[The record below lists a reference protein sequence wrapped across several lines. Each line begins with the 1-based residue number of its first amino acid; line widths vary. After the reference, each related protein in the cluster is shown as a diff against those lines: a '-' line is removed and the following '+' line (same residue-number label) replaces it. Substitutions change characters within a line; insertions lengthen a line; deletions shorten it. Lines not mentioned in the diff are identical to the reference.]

1 MAYWEKINS
10 IKDLKALSLKELN
23 SYAEEVR
30 AHIIET
36 VEKNGGHLAS
46 NLGTVELT
54 LALDYVFDVPNDK
67 IVWDVGHQ
75 SYTHKIVTGRR
86 DSFDSLRQNGGISG
100 FPRPSENEADCFI
113 GGHSSTSLSAALGL
127 ARARNLSGQ
136 NYNVISV
143 IGDGAMTG
151 GMAFEAIN
159 DIGVSKEKLIIILN
173 DNKMSI
179 SKNVGA
185 FSNYLARLRL
195 SRPYAKFKYNLK
207 RGVSAL
213 PFFGDKLV
221 KVFER
226 TRDNLKSLLL
236 SDKLFEN
243 LGIKYYGPFD
253 GHNIQN
259 TVELL
264 RQAKNENRPVLIH
277 LVTTKGRGY
286 KEAQT
291 HPEKFHGITPKQN
304 ENPTEIFS
312 FSEVFSDKICELA
325 ERDNRVVAVT
335 AAMESGTGL
344 EKYFKKFPNRAF
356 DVAIAEQHAVTM
368 SAGMAKGGLK
378 PYFAIYSSFL
388 QRGFDQIIHD
398 VCIEKLPV
406 TFIIDRA
413 GVVGADGVTHQGIFD
428 LSYLNLMPN
437 MTVFAP
443 KDGDELQ
450 AALEFSLGFDAP
462 LAIRYPKSYVRCHK
476 THTPIQSGR
485 WEVLRSANSDKYIL
499 AVGNRMIDIAMSIDN
514 VNVIN
519 ARFVKPLDYEMLD
532 KINMSESRILTLE
545 DNVLSGGFGEAV
557 RCHITAKSDHAFIS
571 CLGHGGF
578 IEDMNIESSIR
589 GSGITAENI
598 KKLLKI

>member
-1 MAYWEKINS
+1 MAYWEKVNS
-10 IKDLKALSLKELN
+10 IQDLKALSVKELN

-86 DSFDSLRQNGGISG
+86 DCFDRLRQNGGISG

-136 NYNVISV
+136 NYNVVSV

-221 KVFER
+221 RVFER

-264 RQAKNENRPVLIH
+264 RQVKNENRPVLIH
-277 LVTTKGRGY
+277 LVTTKGHGY

-291 HPEKFHGITPKQN
+291 NPEKFHGITAK
-304 ENPTEIFS
+304 ENVNSIESFS
-312 FSEVFSDKICELA
+312 FSEVFSNKICELA

-344 EKYFKKFPNRAF
+344 EKYFKKFTDRAF

-378 PYFAIYSSFL
+378 PYFAVYSSFL

-406 TFIIDRA
+406 TFVIDRA

-437 MTVFAP
+437 MTVIAP
-443 KDGDELQ
+443 KDGEELKE
-450 AALEFSLGFDAP
+450 ALEFSLGFNAP
-462 LAIRYPKSYVRCHK
+462 LAIRYPKSFARHYDTNAPV
-476 THTPIQSGR
+476 QYGA
-485 WEVLRSANSDKYIL
+485 WEVLKSADSDKYIL
-499 AVGNRMIDIAMSIDN
+499 AVGNRMIDIAMAVEG

-519 ARFVKPLDYEMLD
+519 ARFVKPLDFGMLD
-532 KINMSESRILTLE
+532 EMNRKSAKILTLE
-545 DNVLSGGFGEAV
+545 DNVLSGGFGSSV
-557 RCHITAKSDHAFIS
+557 RCYITSKQDCASVD
-571 CLGHGGF
+571 CLGYDGF
-578 IEDMNIESSIR
+578 VDDMNIESSLE
-589 GSGITAENI
+589 SGGISVENI
-598 KKLLKI
+598 KKLLKL